1 MQKAIWQW
9 QRFQYAW
16 CAHPFNKLMKFFF
29 ASVLLLM
36 LNCIITLSKWLCI
49 SQATSE
55 RHKKLT
61 SICFYNSKTPK
72 MVIEQKRHNTAINM
86 NLTQTDTNIV
96 NSFFQLRLSI
106 KFHWLKSLKFD
117 GWSWYLHNLKIYQSI
132 LLKNYILHTLIKIIQ
147 SGQKILESYCKID
160 TWEMHIRFL
169 SLHVTGL
176 WCFKRIITE
185 IQQNCTAF
193 AVYLPSSESGSIK
206 VESPLKYKGYKQNKF
221 SKYMEKQICFTITI
235 FSFCWNSIHHNN

>member
-1 MQKAIWQW
+1 MVGVYIHLTN
-9 QRFQYAW
+9 W
-16 CAHPFNKLMKFFF
+16 CNFFF

-72 MVIEQKRHNTAINM
+72 MVIEQKRHITAINM
-86 NLTQTDTNIV
+86 NLTQSDINIV
-96 NSFFQLRLSI
+96 NSFFHFLIGKLWLSI
-106 KFHWLKSLKFD
+106 KFHCLKSWQFD
-117 GWSWYLHNLKIYQSI
+117 SWSWYLHNLKIYQSI
-132 LLKNYILHTLIKIIQ
+132 LLKNYILHTLIKISQ
-147 SGQKILESYCKID
+147 RGHKNLESYCKID

-176 WCFKRIITE
+176 WCFKRKITE
-185 IQQNCTAF
+185 IQQNCTSF

-206 VESPLKYKGYKQNKF
+206 VESPLKDKGYKQNKF
-221 SKYMEKQICFTITI
+221 SSK
-235 FSFCWNSIHHNN
+235 